1 MYRRHDIPITR
12 NQRVSPEKVRLAK
25 EMRRNMT
32 PSERL
37 LWSELRGSALNGL
50 HFRRQQIVAGFI
62 LDFYCVEER
71 LAIEVDGPVHDSQA
85 ENDSERDR
93 ALAALGIQ
101 TLRFKNEEVAKDIGA
116 VLKKIVD
123 KCAVGDLTPH
133 PPSPKV
139 EGGTR

>member
-12 NQRVSPEKVRLAK
+12 NQRVSPEKVCLAK

-37 LWSELRGSALNGL
+37 IWSELRGSALHGL

-62 LDFYCVEER
+62 LDFYCVEEK

-85 ENDSERDR
+85 ESDSERDR
-93 ALAALGIQ
+93 TLAALGIH
-101 TLRFKNEEVAKDIGA
+101 TLRFKNEEVVKDIGA
-116 VLKKIVD
+116 VLKKIVNT
-123 KCAVGDLTPH
+123 CAVADLTPH